1 MRFKF
6 YCTEPQTV
14 ILTGGDH
21 HSSEIEITASDE
33 WHEMV
38 LPASRLINRFNQKPM
53 EDWSDIGKLHLQ
65 SKPGFDLTR
74 VLFADF
80 NWQATDK
87 K

>member
-1 MRFKF
+1 
-6 YCTEPQTV
+6 
-14 ILTGGDH
+14 
-21 HSSEIEITASDE
+21 
-33 WHEMV
+33 
-38 LPASRLINRFNQKPM
+38 M
-53 EDWSDIGKLHLQ
+53 EDWSDICKLHLQ